1 MTHISG
7 FFRCGE
13 SFDGFATIAVMRDAF
28 YFIIFSRHSMHS
40 IHFLN
45 KSVTVLQKSAGDS
58 RETYGSKLA
67 AIWRGRHCENIST
80 PSEHMVAKL
89 RENVNVW
96 DAGLWSQRFDLVG
109 IS

>member
-1 MTHISG
+1 M
-7 FFRCGE
+7 
-13 SFDGFATIAVMRDAF
+13 
-28 YFIIFSRHSMHS
+28 YS

-58 RETYGSKLA
+58 RETYGGILA

-80 PSEHMVAKL
+80 PSEHIL

-96 DAGLWSQRFDLVG
+96 DAGLWSQRFVLVG